1 MAEKYLDV
9 FDQTIK
15 KFQSDPSNLRQG
27 LEAFLMAGILYV
39 LVYWTYRVVVREV
52 WFYQNAYTLI
62 DINYNV
68 FLYIHNLHV

>member
-1 MAEKYLDV
+1 MASFVQSKLSSLKPSGKSMAEKYLDV

-39 LVYWTYRVVVREV
+39 LVY
-52 WFYQNAYTLI
+52 
-62 DINYNV
+62 
-68 FLYIHNLHV
+68 